1 MLMKPLWEGREVYA
15 FAFGLYNLFYTD
27 TLIKKFSDLHR
38 DYLVIVRGLNYD
50 LKLIINR
57 VQRQLYKLYYADG
70 SASMGIQV
78 LLEELGVPYSLVQS
92 TIDMNTAR
100 PPKQLAINPN
110 GWIPVLIGDEAIY
123 EAAAIT
129 IYLCDKYPSAKLA
142 PSANEPTRG
151 LFLQTLVYFSNSIQN
166 AFQLNYYPD
175 RFAET
180 KECYSDVMLR
190 GIRRLRETWK
200 IIDDQIG
207 NNDWILGDKFSAAD
221 IYLFMLTT
229 WLKDSRNHPSVT
241 EFPNVARIANKVELR
256 PATQKVYN

>member
-1 MLMKPLWEGREVYA
+1 MKPLWEGREVYA
-15 FAFGLYNLFYTD
+15 YAFGLYNLFYTH

-38 DYLVIVRGLNYD
+38 DYLVIVDGLNYD

-78 LLEELGVPYSLVQS
+78 LLEEIGVPYNLVQS
-92 TIDMNTAR
+92 TIDMNKAR
-100 PPKQLAINPN
+100 PPEQLAINPN
-110 GWIPVLIGDEAIY
+110 GWIPVLVGDEAIY

-129 IYLCDKYPSAKLA
+129 IYLCDKYPSAELA
-142 PSANEPTRG
+142 PKTNEATRG

-180 KECYSDVMLR
+180 EESHTNVMLR

-200 IIDDQIG
+200 IIDNQIG
-207 NNDWILGDKFSAAD
+207 DNHWILGDKFSAAD

-229 WLKDSRNHPSVT
+229 WLKDSRDHPSII
-241 EFPNVARIANKVELR
+241 EFPNVARIANKVKLR
-256 PATQKVYN
+256 PATQKVYK